1 MMDVGKLFSSPPIF
15 ETARLRIRR
24 LELSDAA
31 DYFELASNPDVSA
44 ETVWDRHHSIEET
57 IDYLNR
63 VNQRFDMKQAIHWG
77 IIEKASGKLIGRT
90 GLIHVDPVHE
100 KAEIGY
106 ALARA
111 YWSQG
116 FVTEATREIVHYA
129 FVQAGFHRLEARC
142 NASNPGS
149 YRVMEKLGMS
159 FEGVLR
165 EQLKIKGQFVD
176 QRMYSILR
184 QDTEWSV

>member
-15 ETARLRIRR
+15 ESARLRIRR
-24 LELSDAA
+24 LELSDAP
-31 DYFELASNPDVSA
+31 DYFELASDPNVSA

-57 IDYLNR
+57 IEYLTS

-77 IIEKASGKLIGRT
+77 IVEKASGKLIGRT
-90 GLIHVDPVHE
+90 GLIRVDPVHE

-116 FVTEATREIVHYA
+116 VITEATREILRYA

-165 EQLKIKGQFVD
+165 EQLKIKGKFVD

-184 QDTEWSV
+184 QDTEWGV

>member
-1 MMDVGKLFSSPPIF
+1 MMDAGKLFSSPPTF
-15 ETARLRIRR
+15 ETARLWIRR

-31 DYFELASNPDVSA
+31 DYFELASDPAVSA
-44 ETVWDRHHSIEET
+44 ETLWDRHASLGET
-57 IDYLNR
+57 VDYLTR
-63 VNQRFDMKQAIHWG
+63 VNQRFDVKQAIHWG
-77 IIEKASGKLIGRT
+77 IVEKASGKLIGRT

-116 FVTEATREIVHYA
+116 IVTEATREIVRYA

-159 FEGVLR
+159 FEGLLR
-165 EQLKIKGQFVD
+165 E
-176 QRMYSILR
+176 
-184 QDTEWSV
+184 